1 MWLCPR
7 QTLGLTRRTDIPDIL
22 HSALVRWYSGDGDDA
37 DHRASVTLVVA
48 ARDTHQWLACDC
60 LGNDGPPPLMSPAY
74 LSIAET
80 YYLRRL
86 TSQKL
91 GRPEH
96 QESCPFFRPQA
107 PHRLRDAGSSE
118 LHEIGHP
125 DRLFNA
131 HRLTPEKL
139 AQVPE
144 GDEPDDR
151 SRGVAIPRLAR
162 LLWWLLERAHLDE
175 IAPLPPEGIFH
186 PSIHDQ
192 FAALGRATGDLEI
205 APGVPLANHIYFHPG
220 ALHSNRIYAKLR
232 RTAPDWPS
240 GFALQAF
247 LVTYASSIHD
257 KIIVT
262 ADGEIEIRNHL
273 QYATMNSASVGGP
286 YLTITVVGEHSEA
299 EGYQPLR
306 AYAQPIQAGNRFL
319 AVHCREERIAI
330 AQLISLQYRLRR
342 SNVSLTAKKP
352 LFDILTKK
360 GPIRPDLLV
369 AAFDGDTGEEREW
382 AIQLLAD
389 DRQHYV
395 LKKDHERQILEPLGR
410 VIRLTRG
417 DLDRKL
423 LEREILA
430 DLGRS

>member
-7 QTLGLTRRTDIPDIL
+7 QTQGRTHRTEIPAVL

-37 DHRASVTLVVA
+37 DHRASVILVVA
-48 ARDTHQWLACDC
+48 ARDRHQWLACDC
-60 LGNDGPPPLMSPAY
+60 LGIDDPPPLMSPAY

-86 TSQKL
+86 TSHKL
-91 GRPEH
+91 SRPEH
-96 QESCPFFRPQA
+96 QDSCPFFRPQA
-107 PHRLRDAGSSE
+107 PHRLRDAGVSE

-131 HRLTPEKL
+131 HRLAPEKL
-139 AQVPE
+139 AQVPD

-151 SRGVAIPRLAR
+151 ARGVAIPRLAR

-175 IAPLPPEGIFH
+175 IAPLPAGGTFH
-186 PSIHDQ
+186 PSIRDQ

-205 APGVPLANHIYFHPG
+205 APGVPLAKHIYFHPK
-220 ALHSNRIYAKLR
+220 ALQSNKIYANLR
-232 RTAPDWPS
+232 RAAPDWPS
-240 GFALQAF
+240 GFAPQAF

-257 KIIVT
+257 NSIVT

-286 YLTITVVGEHSEA
+286 YLTITVVGEHSKA
-299 EGYQPLR
+299 EGYRPLR
-306 AYAQPIQAGNRFL
+306 AYAQPIHAGNRFL
-319 AVHCREERIAI
+319 AVHSREERIAVE
-330 AQLISLQYRLRR
+330 QLISLQYRLRR
-342 SNVSLTAKKP
+342 LNVSLTARKP
-352 LFDILTKK
+352 LFDILTKH

-382 AIQLLAD
+382 AIQVLAD
-389 DRQHYV
+389 DRPQYA
-395 LKKDHERQILEPLGR
+395 LMKDRERKTLEPLGR
-410 VIRLTRG
+410 VIALTRG

-423 LEREILA
+423 LEREVLA